1 MCIEN
6 ATYLS
11 LFLFD
16 MVAFHALN
24 VIRKSMYACMNS
36 SWEAEQVAVTYP
48 LPPPLDESTSPSAG
62 KEFQVSKA
70 TNGNGPR
77 FFFPASNVYSYR
89 CTSNLCALAPFV
101 SWVYVLLAKC
111 RVNM

>member
-24 VIRKSMYACMNS
+24 VIRKSVYACMNS

-48 LPPPLDESTSPSAG
+48 LPPPSLDESTSPSAG

-70 TNGNGPR
+70 TTVTVHVSFSLR
-77 FFFPASNVYSYR
+77 RMFTVIDAPATCVHLLLSFHGYTYCLRNV
-89 CTSNLCALAPFV
+89 A
-101 SWVYVLLAKC
+101 
-111 RVNM
+111 